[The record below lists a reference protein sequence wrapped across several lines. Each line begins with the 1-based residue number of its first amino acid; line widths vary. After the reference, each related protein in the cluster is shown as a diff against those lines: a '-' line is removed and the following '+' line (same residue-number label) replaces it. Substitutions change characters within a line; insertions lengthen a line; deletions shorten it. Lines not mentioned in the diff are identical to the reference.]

1 MMQIMEEIKTWRE
14 LLGEIIS
21 NSSEKQRIAQ
31 ALKINPV
38 TLSRW
43 SSGHTRPRYD
53 NIRLLLEAVP
63 QQRKQ
68 LAELLADD
76 FPQLFNEQVKPDT
89 LLQEIPSAFYGRV
102 LNAYTSSPAI
112 LRSSTICILILQQ
125 ILTHIDPGQ
134 LGMAAIIIQCMPPT
148 DPGKIRSLRKTYG
161 RGTAP
166 WVSHDYQ
173 TQFFG
178 VESTVGQAL
187 ISGHPITVQYNHE
200 KTRIFA
206 EQHSVQEESCAV
218 YPIMQS
224 DRTAGCLLVISSQV
238 HYFNQVRIDLMKCY
252 ADLLTLA
259 FEPEEFY
266 NLSQI
271 ELGIMP
277 NIQTQ
282 HSYLAD
288 FQQRVIR
295 TMLQAAQNKQSFTRL
310 QAELLVWQELEQE
323 LLHLSQTTP

>member
-1 MMQIMEEIKTWRE
+1 MKEIKTWRE

-21 NSSEKQRIAQ
+21 NSLEKQRIAQ

-43 SSGHTRPRYD
+43 SSGHTKPRYD
-53 NIRLLLEAVP
+53 NIRLLLEALP

-76 FPQLFNEQVKPDT
+76 FPQLFNEQTSQDMP
-89 LLQEIPSAFYGRV
+89 LREIPSTFYGRV
-102 LNAYTSSPAI
+102 LNAYTGSPTI

-134 LGMAAIIIQCMPPT
+134 QGMAAIIIQCMPP
-148 DPGKIRSLRKTYG
+148 DEKGRIHSLRKTYG

-166 WVSHDYQ
+166 WISHDYQ

-178 VESTVGQAL
+178 VESMVGQAL
-187 ISGHPITVQYNHE
+187 IAGHPITIQCNCE
-200 KTRIFA
+200 KTRIFT
-206 EQHSVQEESCAV
+206 EQYTVQEESCVV
-218 YPIMQS
+218 YPIMQA
-224 DRTAGCLLVISSQV
+224 DRTAGCLLIISSQA
-238 HYFNQVRIDLMKCY
+238 HYFNQVRVDLMKCY
-252 ADLLTLA
+252 ADLLSLA

-266 NLSQI
+266 DLGQI

-277 NIQTQ
+277 DIQTQ
-282 HSYLAD
+282 QGYLAD
-288 FQQRVIR
+288 FQQRVIQK
-295 TMLQAAQNKQSFTRL
+295 MLQAAQSKQSFTRL

-323 LLHLSQTTP
+323 LLRLTHTMP